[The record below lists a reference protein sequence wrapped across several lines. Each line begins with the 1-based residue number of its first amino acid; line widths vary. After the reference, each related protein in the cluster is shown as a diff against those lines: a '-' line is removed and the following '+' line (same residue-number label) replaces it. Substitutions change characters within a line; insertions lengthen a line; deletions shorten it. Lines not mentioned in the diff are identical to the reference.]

1 MAWKGSYAYGSV
13 PGDAS
18 STRRYNWA
26 SRPELIR
33 TGDLK
38 QHSNSILSRY
48 LTEEVSK
55 EPLFEE
61 ADDTMASGTEEACL
75 SGLGKMKSEDSWATL
90 RENTLRARADCHS
103 QEDIEAGRKVR
114 ARQSNGVTFHSRKTG
129 KCRSVAKDLPGVK
142 TSFSA
147 DRQPEALP
155 DKETNLA
162 GCKAG
167 ISGLLFSSV
176 CSSFAKINN
185 AGQKRYSFG
194 NFGCTSAPDVYL
206 PTSATKVVRASAD
219 WDAKRPRHKSSKIR
233 RATAGSFGATFANY
247 SGKSFE
253 SRAQLTS
260 RSICNQ
266 SSTPPSR
273 KQKTPI
279 VDPDMWCSRSL
290 SLMTDATS
298 FDCVVPS
305 GKVHACGRNYTA
317 PDSSENANRVAGTHL
332 NRNSREH
339 SCTTKRGE
347 KPEKISDVLLDLGS
361 ESGCPVAEVSSIARS
376 HQLQR
381 SRRSSRGGLGEILS
395 VLERSEGRDEL
406 SYEQLLMLE
415 ATFLLGGI
423 DIYDQHRDLRLD
435 VDSMSYE
442 DLLELG
448 DRIGY
453 VNTGLSEDAIFQCL
467 QKIKHCIMEAR
478 STCLTENERK
488 CSICQEEYEANDE
501 LGKLQCGHSYHVCCI
516 KQWLLQK
523 NACPV
528 CKASVLS

>member
-1 MAWKGSYAYGSV
+1 MAWKDSYGYGGL

-18 STRRYNWA
+18 STHKYNWA
-26 SRPELIR
+26 SRPELTR

-38 QHSNSILSRY
+38 QYNILSRY
-48 LTEEVSK
+48 LAEEVSK
-55 EPLFEE
+55 ESLFEE
-61 ADDTMASGTEEACL
+61 ADDTIPSGAEEVCL
-75 SGLGKMKSEDSWATL
+75 TRSGKMKSEDSWATL
-90 RENTLRARADCHS
+90 REITLRARADCHS
-103 QEDIEAGRKVR
+103 QEDIEAGRKAR
-114 ARQSNGVTFHSRKTG
+114 TRQSKGVTFQSRKTG
-129 KCRSVAKDLPGVK
+129 KCRPVAKDMPGVK

-147 DRQPEALP
+147 DRQPEMLP
-155 DKETNLA
+155 NKETNLA

-176 CSSFAKINN
+176 CSSFAKGNN

-194 NFGCTSAPDVYL
+194 NFGCTSTPDVYL

-219 WDAKRPRHKSSKIR
+219 WDAKRVKHKTSKVR
-233 RATAGSFGATFANY
+233 RATGGSFGATFANH

-253 SRAQLTS
+253 RRAQVTS
-260 RSICNQ
+260 HPIYNQ
-266 SSTPPSR
+266 SSTPSSR
-273 KQKTPI
+273 KQMTPI
-279 VDPDMWCSRSL
+279 VDPDMWCSRGL
-290 SLMTDATS
+290 SLVTDATS

-305 GKVHACGRNYTA
+305 GNAHACGRHYTA
-317 PDSSENANRVAGTHL
+317 SNSSENTNRAAGTHFE
-332 NRNSREH
+332 RSSREH

-376 HQLQR
+376 RQLQR
-381 SRRSSRGGLGEILS
+381 SRRSSGGGLGEILS
-395 VLERSEGRDEL
+395 ALERSEGRDEL

-415 ATFLLGGI
+415 ATLLLGGI
-423 DIYDQHRDLRLD
+423 DIYDQHRNWRLD

-448 DRIGY
+448 DRIGH
-453 VNTGLSEDAIFQCL
+453 VNTGLSEDTIFQCL
-467 QKIKHCIMEAR
+467 QKMKHCIMEAR

-488 CSICQEEYEANDE
+488 CSICQEEYEPNDE

-516 KQWLLQK
+516 RQWLLQK

-528 CKASVLS
+528 CKASALS